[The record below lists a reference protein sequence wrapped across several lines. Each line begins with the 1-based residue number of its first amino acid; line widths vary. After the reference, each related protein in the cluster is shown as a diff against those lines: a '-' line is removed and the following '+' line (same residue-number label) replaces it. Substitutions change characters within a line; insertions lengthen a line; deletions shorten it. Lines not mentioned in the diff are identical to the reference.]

1 MSGGELDKGV
11 AALENVVRDYLD
23 GMIYVDEVR
32 LRRAFHPDARIIGH
46 IQGALEWHDLDQ
58 FIAGCSKMGAA
69 PLNEPYYWEILS
81 ADVTG
86 DIALIK
92 LTDDYVGVR
101 YTDYLALLH
110 VEGRWRIVNKT
121 FFAHPA

>member
-1 MSGGELDKGV
+1 MPTGEIDRGV
-11 AALENVVRDYLD
+11 SALENVVRDYLD
-23 GMIYVDEVR
+23 GMIYVDEAR

-46 IQGALEWHDLDQ
+46 FQGALEWHDLDQ
-58 FIAGCSKMGAA
+58 FIGGCRKMGAA
-69 PLNEPYYWEILS
+69 PANEPYYWEILS

-101 YTDYLALLH
+101 YTDYLTLLH
-110 VEGRWRIVNKT
+110 VDGRWRIVNKT